1 MAASVPMPAPPPSA
15 VVAPSSE
22 LPPAAAARP
31 KPARRVVVNSVGPAQ
46 ADTGELPEAQAQLRR
61 ASPRYAQCVESNG
74 GLDAASGQVTL
85 RFLVRERGRAE
96 GVGVKDRR
104 GMSLAAAKCIAE
116 VIDRRYVGYPAA
128 PIVGATLTIELS
140 ADGPKR

>member
-1 MAASVPMPAPPPSA
+1 MAASAPMAAAALSA
-15 VVAPSSE
+15 NA
-22 LPPAAAARP
+22 PAAPARP
-31 KPARRVVVNSVGPAQ
+31 KPARRVVVEAVGPAQ

-61 ASPRYAQCVESNG
+61 VSARYAQCVESNG

-140 ADGPKR
+140 ADGPPR